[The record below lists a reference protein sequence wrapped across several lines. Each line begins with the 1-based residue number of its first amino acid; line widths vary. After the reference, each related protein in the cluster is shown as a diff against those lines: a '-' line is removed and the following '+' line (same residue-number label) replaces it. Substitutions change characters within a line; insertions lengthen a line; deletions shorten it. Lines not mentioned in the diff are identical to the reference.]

1 MKEIK
6 PVEIK
11 ENLIDLIKN
20 QWMLVTAGNVE
31 ACNTMTASWGFAGYI
46 WNRPVAVTVVR
57 PQRYT
62 YQFMEKEDTFSL
74 CFFDEEYRDVLKL
87 CGSQSGRDIDKIK
100 ASGLSVNYTEAAPYF
115 DEAKLVLICR
125 KIAVSDIDPSQ
136 FIDADID
143 KNYPNKD
150 YHRSYTGEILKV
162 LEKA

>member
-20 QWMLVTAGNVE
+20 QWMLVTAGNTE

-74 CFFDEEYRDVLKL
+74 CFFDEEYRDALKL
-87 CGSQSGRDIDKIK
+87 CGSKSGRDIDKI
-100 ASGLSVNYTEAAPYF
+100 
-115 DEAKLVLICR
+115 
-125 KIAVSDIDPSQ
+125 
-136 FIDADID
+136 
-143 KNYPNKD
+143 
-150 YHRSYTGEILKV
+150 
-162 LEKA
+162 